1 VRLRYEGPPK
11 GAYARDVL
19 SWQQPIAKAATKTFR
34 EAAKIIE
41 REGRANIS
49 AAGLGKRASVGFR
62 VFSFPRRQFG
72 LNPALRG
79 FHRLGYFNIFERGGT
94 IPGRPLIWVPLSSA
108 PAKIG
113 GKRITPKLFVDQVG
127 PLVSIN
133 RPGKAPLL
141 AGQALKAV
149 SGGRRATL
157 GQLKTG
163 ARRTAAR
170 RAGGRGRRAVIVPL
184 FVGIPQ
190 AKIRK
195 RLAISPIYNRVRAQL
210 GEIYLKLFE
219 VERGS

>member
-34 EAAKIIE
+34 EAAKTIE
-41 REGRANIS
+41 REGRVNIS
-49 AAGLGKRASVGFR
+49 AAGLGKRFAAGFR
-62 VFSFPRRQFG
+62 VFTSPRRQFG
-72 LNPALRG
+72 LNPSLKG
-79 FHRLGYFNIFERGGT
+79 SHRLGYANIFERGGT
-94 IPGRPLIWVPLSSA
+94 IKGNPLIWIPLSSA

-113 GKRITPKLFVDQVG
+113 GKRITPKLFADQVG

-141 AGQALKAV
+141 AGQALRAV
-149 SGGRRATL
+149 SAGRRATL

-170 RAGGRGRRAVIVPL
+170 RAGARGRRAVMVPL
-184 FVGIPQ
+184 FVGIPA

-195 RLAISPIYNRVRAQL
+195 RLSISPIYDRVRGRL
-210 GEIYLKLFE
+210 GEIYLRQFE
-219 VERGS
+219 VEGKS